1 MNDTIIDGDISST
14 ITLAINDASSDDNF
28 DTVLNQTLSVLTT
41 NDDSAG
47 FTIAESDST
56 TVVTEIGST
65 DTFTVVLDAE
75 PDSDV
80 VIDLSTPDAT
90 EATVSLT
97 SLTFTPTDWNTPQT
111 VTVTGVNDTI
121 IDGDISSTITL
132 AINDASSDD
141 NFDSLDNK
149 TVSVSTTDD
158 DTAGFTIAESDSTT
172 VVTEIGST
180 DTFTV
185 VLDAEPDSDVVIDL
199 STPDATEATVSLT
212 SLTFTPT
219 DWNTPQ
225 TVSVTGVN
233 DTIIDGDVDS
243 IITLAINDASSDDN
257 FDSLDNKTVSVSTT
271 DDDTAGFTIAESD
284 STTVVT
290 EARFNRYLYGCIG
303 CRTRF

>member
-1 MNDTIIDGDISST
+1 M
-14 ITLAINDASSDDNF
+14 
-28 DTVLNQTLSVLTT
+28 
-41 NDDSAG
+41 
-47 FTIAESDST
+47 
-56 TVVTEIGST
+56 
-65 DTFTVVLDAE
+65 
-75 PDSDV
+75 
-80 VIDLSTPDAT
+80 
-90 EATVSLT
+90 
-97 SLTFTPTDWNTPQT
+97 
-111 VTVTGVNDTI
+111 NDTI

-149 TVSVSTTDD
+149 TTVSTTDD

-243 IITLAINDASSDDN
+243 IITLAINDAIPN
-257 FDSLDNKTVSVSTT
+257 NDSLDNKTMIPLMITL
-271 DDDTAGFTIAESD
+271 
-284 STTVVT
+284 
-290 EARFNRYLYGCIG
+290 NRP
-303 CRTRF
+303 F